1 MQREKI
7 CRSLRVHKKVRF
19 SPRAPVISQLD
30 ALCIMF
36 IAIPFSYL
44 VSMPYVP
51 PSLQGIAVG
60 LANYY

>member
-19 SPRAPVISQLD
+19 SPRAPVISQLY
-30 ALCIMF
+30 ALYIMF
-36 IAIPFSYL
+36 LAMPFSHL
-44 VSMPYVP
+44 VSMTYVP
-51 PSLQGIAVG
+51 PSFQGIVVG